1 MRKGELSE
9 RPKSLSVGSRVF
21 VGEKERSGTKQL
33 FRWGKLAPSMAVL
46 PRASQLARREPSPC
60 GLTKVQENIAVGETA
75 QMSYDFIRLLVCHL
89 KRHAFVL
96 CRRVLGRE
104 FCG

>member
-9 RPKSLSVGSRVF
+9 RPKSLSKGSRGF

-60 GLTKVQENIAVGETA
+60 GLTKVQENGSGRDCTNVVRFYTARSLPFKAPRVCAV
-75 QMSYDFIRLLVCHL
+75 
-89 KRHAFVL
+89 
-96 CRRVLGRE
+96 
-104 FCG
+104 

>member
-1 MRKGELSE
+1 MAPNSC
-9 RPKSLSVGSRVF
+9 F
-21 VGEKERSGTKQL
+21 VGENWHLLWQFYQEPVSLHEESRVLVALRK
-33 FRWGKLAPSMAVL
+33 FRRM
-46 PRASQLARREPSPC
+46 
-60 GLTKVQENIAVGETA
+60 AVGETA
-75 QMSYDFIRLLVCHL
+75 QMSYDFIRLGVCHL